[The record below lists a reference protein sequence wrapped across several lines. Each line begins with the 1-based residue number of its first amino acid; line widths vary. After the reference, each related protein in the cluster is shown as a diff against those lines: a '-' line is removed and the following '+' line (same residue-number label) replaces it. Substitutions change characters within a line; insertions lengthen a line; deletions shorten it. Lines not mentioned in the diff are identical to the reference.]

1 MKGIAL
7 LVLPLSLAA
16 AQAGPVAN
24 PGFGGSL
31 VLPSATFSLTISGR
45 RLGEIPLNFDPA
57 SGTLRFSART
67 DYDPSAATFLY
78 EIVRQPRE
86 PS

>member
-1 MKGIAL
+1 MAPFVR
-7 LVLPLSLAA
+7 LVLKEAIVVI
-16 AQAGPVAN
+16 VA
-24 PGFGGSL
+24 FQQ
-31 VLPSATFSLTISGR
+31 TFH
-45 RLGEIPLNFDPA
+45 FDPA

-86 PS
+86 QS